1 MRRIVIW
8 LSYIVI
14 FTVPWEDSVLLP
26 GLGSVARLV
35 GIIAAVAW
43 LGTVLVRGEFRRP
56 QPFHLAVFAYVLWQF
71 ASTLW
76 SKDAAI
82 SLDRVQTYVQLFV
95 LAMLLWDLY
104 VNVSDLRNAL
114 QCYVL
119 GGYVAIIST
128 IINFFSQSGFRGQ
141 ARYAA
146 TGFDPNNMGVMLAMG
161 IPLAWY
167 LSTQISW
174 RRPNPIL
181 QILNYAYIPGAVLA
195 ILLSASRTS
204 LLCTIPAAA
213 YMLLTFN
220 RMRLGTRLFVLAVLV
235 YALFAIQPL
244 VPQTSFE
251 RFAETGDSISSGNL
265 TGRVAIWKQGMDLFT
280 EHPIIGVG
288 SGMYRHSIDL
298 KRPSHNVFIGVS
310 AESGI
315 IGITLLLIVFFGAI
329 YNALRHKSIWNSML
343 WLVILFIWLLGA
355 TTLNWEYAKITWIMF
370 SLVVCSSHAVS
381 APLAQPAAPRL
392 LLEDSRARSGFSQA
406 S

>member
-1 MRRIVIW
+1 MRRMVIW
-8 LSYIVI
+8 LSYFVI
-14 FTVPWEDSVLLP
+14 FSVPWEDSVLLP

-35 GIIAAVAW
+35 GIITAGAW

-56 QPFHLAVFAYVLWQF
+56 QPFHIAILTYVLWQF

-76 SKDAAI
+76 SKNADV
-82 SLDRVQTYVQLFV
+82 SLDRVQTYVQLFI
-95 LAMLLWDLY
+95 LTMLLWDLY
-104 VNVSDLRNAL
+104 VNVTDLRGAL
-114 QCYVL
+114 QSYVL

-128 IINFFSQSGFRGQ
+128 VINFFAQTGFRGQ

-167 LSTQISW
+167 LSTQTSW
-174 RRPNPIL
+174 RRPNPVL

-204 LLCTIPAAA
+204 LLGTVPAAA

-220 RMRLGTRLFVLAVLV
+220 RMRLGTRIFVLLILV

-265 TGRVAIWKQGMDLFT
+265 TGRVGIWKQGIEVFT
-280 EHPIIGVG
+280 ENPIIGVG
-288 SGMYRHSIDL
+288 TGMYRHTIDL
-298 KRPSHNVFIGVS
+298 KRPSHNVFIGVA

-315 IGITLLLIVFFGAI
+315 IGITLLLVVFLSAA
-329 YNALRHKSIWNSML
+329 YNALRHKTIWNSML
-343 WLVILFIWLLGA
+343 WLVILFIWFLGA

-370 SLVVCSSHAVS
+370 SLVACSSHAVIEPR
-381 APLAQPAAPRL
+381 AEPAAPML
-392 LLEDSRARSGFSQA
+392 LLEDPMSKSRYRQA